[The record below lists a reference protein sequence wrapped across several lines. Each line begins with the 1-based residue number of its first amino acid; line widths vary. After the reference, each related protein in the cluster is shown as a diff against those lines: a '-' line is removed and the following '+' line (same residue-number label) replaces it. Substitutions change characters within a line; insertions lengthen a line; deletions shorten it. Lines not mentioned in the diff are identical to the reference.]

1 MKLFIY
7 VISNQQWLHFKYI
20 NIKYVFLKFTAKLQQ
35 FFYLTI
41 TIFHKPLCINPFSHC
56 DIPQSSDRKFPSM
69 FPLFRFPTF
78 PLPRYKCIY
87 NYIYVYIS
95 MSSHEQPSMAA
106 FKKTL
111 VQLAGSSKVDA
122 VFEFSER
129 GKWKSRRCQGPGSS
143 PPPIVKDIPAEWPQN
158 FSSLLSSSSQWKSN
172 LILLILHFAQIE
184 VPWPKSHR

>member
-1 MKLFIY
+1 M
-7 VISNQQWLHFKYI
+7 
-20 NIKYVFLKFTAKLQQ
+20 
-35 FFYLTI
+35 
-41 TIFHKPLCINPFSHC
+41 HKSIQPLWYPAEFRPQ
-56 DIPQSSDRKFPSM
+56 IPIDVPIV
-69 FPLFRFPTF
+69 PVPYFPTA
-78 PLPRYKCIY
+78 PIQMYIY

-122 VFEFSER
+122 VSEFSER